1 MPIITDIDKDF
12 VGISA
17 NRMSL
22 LRVGSA
28 AILAKRTPLSW
39 HWKLCNQ
46 WTAFTEYAHCCE
58 LKSMVHYDIY
68 DFVVISDYNGQIWL
82 CLPDMEIEID
92 FNERGRRLGW
102 PEVKAGDTNN
112 HQSLVENVAM
122 GCVSYHSALLQ
133 SIFQLLLHN
142 PHPLLHSAVH
152 CHLHL
157 EIWTTLCN
165 CIAPSTG
172 TQCKIHFSPIVKTA
186 LPPPQWPVVKGLQ
199 QEELIVNRSILSIFQ
214 VKSLWFKTRE
224 KKWGSQNLTKV
235 EPFSLL

>member
-92 FNERGRRLGW
+92 FNKRGRWLGW
-102 PEVKAGDTNN
+102 PGVKAGDTNN

-142 PHPLLHSAVH
+142 PHPYSTLLCTVISTSKYERHCAIALLHQ
-152 CHLHL
+152 L
-157 EIWTTLCN
+157 EPN
-165 CIAPSTG
+165 A
-172 TQCKIHFSPIVKTA
+172 K
-186 LPPPQWPVVKGLQ
+186 
-199 QEELIVNRSILSIFQ
+199 SIFHP
-214 VKSLWFKTRE
+214 L
-224 KKWGSQNLTKV
+224 
-235 EPFSLL
+235 